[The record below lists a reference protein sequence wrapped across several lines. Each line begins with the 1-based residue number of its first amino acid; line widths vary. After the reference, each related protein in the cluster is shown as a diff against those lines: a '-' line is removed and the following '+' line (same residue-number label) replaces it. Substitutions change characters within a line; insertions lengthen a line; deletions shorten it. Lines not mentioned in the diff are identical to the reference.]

1 MYIWVVKDGY
11 NETIDYFATAEGAYS
26 YMEAELERWN
36 CEYPNDITNLVAYIL
51 RRKLWNEF
59 KEDSNCFNAG
69 ISGSEDWFLCARR
82 VEVKK

>member
-11 NETIDYFATAEGAYS
+11 NEVVDYFATAEGAYS
-26 YMEAELERWN
+26 YMESEIVRWN
-36 CEYPNDITNLVAYIL
+36 IEYPNDVTDSMAYML

-59 KEDSNCFNAG
+59 KEDSNCFDTG
-69 ISGSEDWFLCARR
+69 IIRTDDWYLCARR